1 VRIFPNFTERAS
13 PNFSSS
19 GPVFY
24 EQASR
29 LGHRKKRVFS
39 MSETGGFIVKYGT
52 RARIFSKFQGKSE
65 PEFFQLGSRIFTHA
79 EVIEKNR
86 IYDEF

>member
-1 VRIFPNFTERAS
+1 
-13 PNFSSS
+13 
-19 GPVFY
+19 
-24 EQASR
+24 
-29 LGHRKKRVFS
+29 